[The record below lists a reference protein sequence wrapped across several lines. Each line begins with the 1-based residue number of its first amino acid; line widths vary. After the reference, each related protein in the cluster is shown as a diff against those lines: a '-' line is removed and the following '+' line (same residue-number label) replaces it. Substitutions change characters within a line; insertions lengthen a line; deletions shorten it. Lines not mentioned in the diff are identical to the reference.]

1 MSGGGHPELPR
12 PPTLAALQAYV
23 RAVVEARNFT
33 RDLNEVFILLVEEV
47 GELATEFKHRT
58 FYPDRYD
65 PTNLSHEIIDILLY
79 LLDVANGFG
88 VELTALW
95 PGHEAANDARFA
107 ERRAPS
113 AVPALVRPDF
123 SLNALA
129 LHAEVK
135 RRERAFEDTDEM
147 LALLL
152 CEEVG
157 ELAREVRKT
166 WKGRHDPEKAG
177 YEVIDALHY
186 LFRLGNRLGMDFET
200 ALAEKERANAARSW
214 AY

>member
-1 MSGGGHPELPR
+1 MSEGGHPALPGR
-12 PPTLAALQAYV
+12 PTLSALQEYV
-23 RAVVEARNFT
+23 RAVVKARNFT

-65 PTNLSHEIIDILLY
+65 PINLSHEIIDILLY
-79 LLDVANGFG
+79 LLDVANGFD
-88 VELTALW
+88 VELMALW
-95 PGHEAANDARFA
+95 PGHEAASDARFA
-107 ERRAPS
+107 GRRDPS
-113 AVPALVRPDF
+113 TVPAAVRPDF
-123 SLNALA
+123 SLNEVAH
-129 LHAEVK
+129 HAEAK

-166 WKGRHDPEKAG
+166 WKNRHDPEKAG

-186 LFRLGNRLGMDFET
+186 LFRLGNRLGMDFEV
-200 ALAEKERANAARSW
+200 ALAEKERANASRSW
-214 AY
+214 TY